1 MNQTL
6 RDYIGKIRIGG
17 QQAFENLAV
26 FPITSDQVIPFDYLS
41 LDEVLSKDL
50 IEVGEIDAEGS
61 VPKLRVVNRPIGTVL
76 KN

>member
-26 FPITSDQVIPFDYLS
+26 FPITSDQVIPF
-41 LDEVLSKDL
+41 
-50 IEVGEIDAEGS
+50 G
-61 VPKLRVVNRPIGTVL
+61 R
-76 KN
+76 